1 VVVLGLVSLL
11 TDISHEML
19 YPVVPLFLTAVLGA
33 PMTAVGLI
41 EGLAE
46 ATASL
51 LKVGS
56 GWYSDRI
63 RRRRPFLFLGYGL
76 SAASKPLL
84 ALAASWHVVLASRL
98 LDRLGKGVRTGA
110 RDSLIAASCDA
121 AHRGKAFGLHR
132 AMDTVGAFFGPLLA
146 LLLLSHF
153 HTPYRTIFLLA
164 FIPALFGLAAL
175 CAVRQSSPRPDG
187 SHLGPAEQAAG
198 RGEGPH
204 ASPADEAERREEGP
218 HASPADEAERR
229 EEGPHASPADGAERR
244 EEGPHA
250 SPADEAERR
259 EEGPHA
265 SPADEAERRG
275 EGPHAS
281 PADEAGRSIRPAVI
295 SPSLLHFLLLYGLFS
310 LGNSSDVFLLLRAR
324 DLGFSQTLVILVY
337 AFYNLV
343 HALAAL
349 PAGWLSDHLGRRAI
363 IVGGFVTFALVYL
376 GFAFAPHALFIW
388 PLLALYG
395 FYGAA
400 AEGVAKA
407 HVADLSSPATRGT
420 ALGLLQTVQGLL
432 ALVASLAAGFLW
444 THVAPSAPFVYGSAC
459 ALLAATLFLLLTRR
473 RSP

>member
-1 VVVLGLVSLL
+1 MALPTSPRSRLLQGLGRNVVVLGLVSLL

-19 YPVVPLFLTAVLGA
+19 YPVVPLFLTTILGT

-41 EGLAE
+41 EGIAE
-46 ATASL
+46 CTASL

-76 SAASKPLL
+76 SAVSKPLL
-84 ALAASWHVVLASRL
+84 ALAASWHLVLASRL

-110 RDSLIAASCDA
+110 RDSLIAASCDS

-146 LLLLSHF
+146 LLLLSQF

-164 FIPALFGLAAL
+164 FIPALLGLAAL
-175 CAVRQSSPRPDG
+175 CAVRGTCPRSPTADQPPSSR
-187 SHLGPAEQAAG
+187 L
-198 RGEGPH
+198 EGPH
-204 ASPADEAERREEGP
+204 ASPADQ
-218 HASPADEAERR
+218 
-229 EEGPHASPADGAERR
+229 
-244 EEGPHA
+244 
-250 SPADEAERR
+250 
-259 EEGPHA
+259 
-265 SPADEAERRG
+265 
-275 EGPHAS
+275 
-281 PADEAGRSIRPAVI
+281 AGRSIRPAVI
-295 SPSLLHFLLLYGLFS
+295 SPSLRRFLIVYGLFA

-363 IVGGFVTFALVYL
+363 IIGGFCTFAVVYL
-376 GFAFAPHALFIW
+376 GFAFAPHAVVIW
-388 PLLALYG
+388 PLFALYG

-444 THVAPSAPFVYGSAC
+444 THVAPSAPFLYGATC
-459 ALLAATLFLLLTRR
+459 ALLAAALFLLLTRR
-473 RSP
+473 PSP